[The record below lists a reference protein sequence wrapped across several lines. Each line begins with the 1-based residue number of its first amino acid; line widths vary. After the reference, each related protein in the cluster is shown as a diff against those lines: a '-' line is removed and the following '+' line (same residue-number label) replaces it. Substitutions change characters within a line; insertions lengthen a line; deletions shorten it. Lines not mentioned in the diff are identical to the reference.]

1 MTTSAFFGA
10 DVLAAVLDGF
20 AAASAPG
27 TEGSAAPAAPAA
39 AVPIS
44 VRRLKRLSVSLLT
57 AGILTKKWVCACEK
71 PARTLPLDSASD
83 PQTAVGIRRR
93 SA

>member
-1 MTTSAFFGA
+1 MMTSAFFGTDA
-10 DVLAAVLDGF
+10 LAAALDGF
-20 AAASAPG
+20 ADSSARA

-57 AGILTKKWVCACEK
+57 ASNSYQKMGMRARK
-71 PARTLPLDSASD
+71 PARTMTLDRASD
-83 PQTAVGIRRR
+83 AQTADGIRRR